1 MSVNPYIACSFTHL
15 CLFATPWAVAS
26 QASLS
31 MEFSRQEYW
40 RGLPFCTPGNLPDPV
55 IEPMSLVS
63 PALAG
68 GLFTIAPY
76 IRMHQSLEAFSSQ
89 YVRVTIKPILFLIS

>member
-68 GLFTIAPY
+68 GFFNINAT
-76 IRMHQSLEAFSSQ
+76 LEAHKVAIQFSSVQ
-89 YVRVTIKPILFLIS
+89 LLSRV